1 MRNFIFHN
9 PVKIYFG
16 EGQAVH
22 VTEEAKSRP
31 GAVLLVY
38 GGGSIKR
45 NGAYDDVTAALREA
59 GNEVVEL
66 SGVTPNPRL
75 DKVLEGVNLVREH
88 GVSLILAVGG
98 GSVIDCAKFISLGS
112 GLGEDE
118 DLWDDYVETGKPA
131 PENLVPL
138 VVVLT
143 IAATGSEMGDAAV
156 LTNWARNRKLG
167 YTSFPLTPKFSVLDP
182 TYLLTLPAEQTTYG
196 FVDMFCHTCEQYFSL
211 PSDDNLSDEMAEAIQ
226 RHILRS
232 WCACRRHPRSYE
244 ARGNAMWDSTFAL
257 NRVISRG
264 KEEDWGTHGIE
275 HALSAYFDIPH
286 GAGLAVVHPHWMKYV
301 YTSRPEATARFA
313 RWAVNV
319 WGVDSTGKSEREVA
333 EEGIE
338 RYADFSASGRCPA
351 HPVRGRHSSRSGH
364 AGQARRPCRRR
375 RRLLPPH
382 HPRRCAC
389 HPRLVRDTGRV
400 LRMYQGVSRDGGAG
414 DLISTPAVYTSMT
427 THFALHLYI
436 DTQPPRCTGMASRT
450 WMCDERRHLR
460 FGGGAGLPRHRAV
473 VGHMI
478 RQRPYYPALGGVRKS
493 LKRWIA
499 LPYHAAAESD
509 SA

>member
-138 VVVLT
+138 GVVLT
-143 IAATGSEMGDAAV
+143 TAATGSEMGDAAV
-156 LTNWARNRKLG
+156 LTNWSRNRKLG

-182 TYLLTLPAEQTTYG
+182 TYLLTLPDEQTTYG

-232 WCACRRHPRSYE
+232 WRACRRHPRSYE
-244 ARGNAMWDSTFAL
+244 ARSNAMWDSTFAL

-264 KEEDWGTHGIE
+264 KEEDWVTHGIE
-275 HALSAYFDIPH
+275 HALSAYFDISH

-301 YTSRPEATARFA
+301 YTSRPRSHRTLRPLGGERVGRGLDRQIRARGGRGGHRA
-313 RWAVNV
+313 LR
-319 WGVDSTGKSEREVA
+319 RL
-333 EEGIE
+333 
-338 RYADFSASGRCPA
+338 SASGRCPA
-351 HPVRGRHSSRSGH
+351 HPVRGRIPADPATLDKLADH
-364 AGQARRPCRRR
+364 AGDVGGSYRRITRDDARAILALC
-375 RRLLPPH
+375 
-382 HPRRCAC
+382 
-389 HPRLVRDTGRV
+389 V
-400 LRMYQGVSRDGGAG
+400 
-414 DLISTPAVYTSMT
+414 TP
-427 THFALHLYI
+427 
-436 DTQPPRCTGMASRT
+436 
-450 WMCDERRHLR
+450 
-460 FGGGAGLPRHRAV
+460 V
-473 VGHMI
+473 VF
-478 RQRPYYPALGGVRKS
+478 
-493 LKRWIA
+493 
-499 LPYHAAAESD
+499 
-509 SA
+509 